1 MEPYTGTVKSDEDIL
16 VAAMDAL
23 NANPPPPGPI

>member
-1 MEPYTGTVKSDEDIL
+1 MEPYTVKSDEDIL

-23 NANPPPPGPI
+23 NANLPPPGPI